1 MANEKKEIKF
11 LSRGLFETKFM
22 SSRIHTHE
30 MTLFEKIMGFLV
42 GPFGTAALM
51 AAVTQLRELYY
62 TEVFYIDK
70 IFGSGTYLIMSWV
83 TVIFGVIFGI
93 FFGYVVEHNVSKEG
107 KIRPLIFIGSIVTA
121 VSAFFLFFVPEFGSD
136 VAKLIWVYVFNILY
150 QAVGV
155 TLINLKINLITLS
168 TRNQNNRNQ
177 VNLITKVSEF
187 MLVGTGVT
195 MVVGS
200 VLYYTILHNYP
211 AQNWYLIV
219 GAFSALALGLSFV
232 HYFFT
237 KERITEEQV
246 EEVIDVPWYK
256 QIKHMFSSKYWV
268 MGFLLLFVMAVA
280 GNLAGYNLNTNYCTV
295 ILGATAENQYNLL
308 YTIAGGIPLGIGIL
322 IIYPL
327 CKKFTIRWTTIV
339 FSAIVVLSSALG
351 FVFGKS
357 ITGAIILSFLGN
369 IGSLPCIY
377 IIHSLIYSA
386 NDEVEYKHGY
396 RIEGT
401 IGLAVATSASTLLS
415 GIFSGV
421 YEHGLSSNGYDAAL
435 NAAQPDGVI
444 NWLMFIKY
452 GVPIIQYSLIVVI
465 LIFMNLEKKLPR
477 MQEEIQLRRK
487 AACEA
492 RGETYYTP
500 EEKAKMEEEEN
511 ARLAEESRILDLQEK
526 CRKKGLDFET
536 ENQKYLDK
544 QAAKRAKADASQKA
558 KEAAKDA
565 KNTKNRNS

>member
-1 MANEKKEIKF
+1 MAKEKKEVKF
-11 LSRGLFETKFM
+11 LSRGLFETRLM
-22 SSRIHTHE
+22 SSKIHTHE
-30 MTLFEKIMGFLV
+30 MSLLEKIMGFLV

-70 IFGSGTYLIMSWV
+70 IFGSGTYLIMCWV

-93 FFGYVVEHNVSKEG
+93 LFGYVVEHNVSKEG
-107 KIRPLIFIGSIVTA
+107 KIRPLIFIGSLIA
-121 VSAFFLFFVPEFGSD
+121 AISAFFLFFVPEFGSN
-136 VAKLIWVYVFNILY
+136 VARLVWVYVFNILY

-200 VLYYTILHNYP
+200 ILYYSILHNYP

-219 GAFSALALGLSFV
+219 GVFSVLAFALSFV

-246 EEVIDVPWYK
+246 EEVINVPWYK
-256 QIKHMFSSKYWV
+256 QIGHMFTSKYWV

-295 ILGATAENQYNLL
+295 ILGATAENQYNLI

-351 FVFGKS
+351 FVFGKT
-357 ITGAIILSFLGN
+357 IVGATILCFLGN
-369 IGSLPCIY
+369 IGTLPCIY

-386 NDEVEYKHGY
+386 NEEVEYKHGY

-401 IGLAVATSASTLLS
+401 IGLAIATSASSLLS
-415 GIFSGV
+415 GVFSGV

-435 NAAQPDGVI
+435 DTAQPAGVI

-452 GVPIIQYSLIVVI
+452 GVPIIQYVLIIGI
-465 LIFMNLEKKLPR
+465 LIFMDLEKKLPK

-492 RGETYYTP
+492 RGEVYYTP
-500 EEKAKMEEEEN
+500 EEKAKLEEEEN
-511 ARLAEESRILDLQEK
+511 ARLAEESRILDLKEK
-526 CRKKGLDFET
+526 CKKKGLDFET

-544 QAAKRAKADASQKA
+544 QAEKRAKI
-558 KEAAKDA
+558 AAKNAA
-565 KNTKNRNS
+565 KNTKSDN